1 MKRFDLEFVDP
12 YGFREGMVLN
22 ESEDGDYVL
31 FDDVEKEIERL
42 RRVEE
47 QHERLKKA
55 AKELIKD
62 FSGNAILSA
71 MVWDIEIALEKK

>member
-1 MKRFDLEFVDP
+1 MDIVKRLKQDHEAIKAD
-12 YGFREGMVLN
+12 YGYSDN
-22 ESEDGDYVL
+22 DYPL
-31 FDDVEKEIERL
+31 LKQAAEEIERL